1 MKMGKKK
8 ERLAEELV
16 KPLPIAEDAADGA
29 RLRFLSPSRLSP
41 WLSAQWLARLCLP
54 ARLAARVNTCLE
66 ETSSPLDREATGENE
81 QHKQTRPAHLFARH
95 GPRVDREPTTFLS
108 RVSSP
113 RLGSYPACY
122 SKGYW
127 LFLKFWRAGGTGH

>member
-1 MKMGKKK
+1 MKMEKK
-8 ERLAEELV
+8 RLAEELV

-81 QHKQTRPAHLFARH
+81 QHKHTRPRTCSLVTGRALIVSRRLSSLVCLLLASDLTR
-95 GPRVDREPTTFLS
+95 RPTE
-108 RVSSP
+108 
-113 RLGSYPACY
+113 
-122 SKGYW
+122 
-127 LFLKFWRAGGTGH
+127 RAIGCF